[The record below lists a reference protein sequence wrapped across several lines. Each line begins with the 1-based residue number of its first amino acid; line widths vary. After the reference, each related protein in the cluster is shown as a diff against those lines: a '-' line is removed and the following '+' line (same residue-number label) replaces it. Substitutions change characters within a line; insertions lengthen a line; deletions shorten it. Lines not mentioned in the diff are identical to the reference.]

1 MAETTT
7 QEAEVEEDLL
17 KVPRILLALT
27 AWPFALVGIWATLL
41 PRSFYDTFP
50 GLGRHWIDVDGPYN
64 EHLVRDVG
72 HLELAVAF
80 VLVAAIVLGTRRLL
94 QIGAIAALISGLPHV
109 TYHALNRDGYDTLDQ
124 VASISGLALGVIFPF
139 VVLFLTMRPQAPQAP
154 TVPSASPPP

>member
-7 QEAEVEEDLL
+7 KDAAATGRL
-17 KVPRILLALT
+17 KAPRILLALT
-27 AWPFALVGIWATLL
+27 AWPFVLVGLWATIS
-41 PRSFYDTFP
+41 PRGFYDSFP

-94 QIGAIAALISGLPHV
+94 QIGAVAALVSGLPHL
-109 TYHALNRDGYDTLDQ
+109 TYHAFNREGYDTGDQ
-124 VASISGLALGVIFPF
+124 LASLGGLALGVIFPF
-139 VVLFLTMRPQAPQAP
+139 VVLYLTTRPQAAQAP
-154 TVPSASPPP
+154 AVPSASPPP